1 VTVQS
6 LLNALPAYVLVFFRV
21 AAAMVFAPL
30 VGSVRIP
37 RAVRAMLAMVL
48 AAGLAPCVPPPV
60 RWPNDT
66 FELMGGIAGEILF
79 GFAMGMAM
87 NFVFI
92 AVQWAG
98 EIIAQQ
104 MGLSLAAVFDPSTGQ
119 QGTVMSDLYFM
130 MTLTIF
136 LVLGGHHALLIG
148 VWKSFDA
155 LPLLSV
161 NVDSHVFDL
170 MVRLLHAC
178 TLLAF
183 QLAAPVLVTM
193 LVVDLALG
201 FVGKT
206 MPQINVMSAGISMR
220 GLVSMVVVVF
230 GLTLTSSVIGK
241 ALERSMNTIISTWST
256 VHT

>member
-6 LLNALPAYVLVFFRV
+6 LLNSLPAYVLVFFRI

-30 VGSVRIP
+30 IGSVRIP
-37 RAVRAMLAMVL
+37 KVVRAMLAMVL
-48 AAGLAPCVPPPV
+48 AAGLAPCVAPPV
-60 RWPNDT
+60 KWPSDMWT
-66 FELMGGIAGEILF
+66 LTAGIAGEILF
-79 GFAMGMAM
+79 GFAMGMSM

-104 MGLSLAAVFDPSTGQ
+104 MGLTLAAVFDPSTGQ

-130 MTLTIF
+130 MTLTVF

-161 NVDSHVFDL
+161 GIDVHVFDL

-178 TLLAF
+178 TILAF

-220 GLVSMVVVVF
+220 GLVAMVVVIV
-230 GLTLTSSVIGK
+230 GLTLTSTIIGK
-241 ALERSMNTIISTWST
+241 AIESSMATIIASWST
-256 VHT
+256 VHA

>member
-1 VTVQS
+1 
-6 LLNALPAYVLVFFRV
+6 
-21 AAAMVFAPL
+21 
-30 VGSVRIP
+30 
-37 RAVRAMLAMVL
+37 MLAMVL

-60 RWPNDT
+60 RWPGDT
-66 FELMGGIAGEILF
+66 WSLAAGIAGEILF

-104 MGLSLAAVFDPSTGQ
+104 MGLTLAAVFDPSTGQ

-130 MTLTIF
+130 MTLTVF

-161 NVDSHVFDL
+161 GIDAHVFDL
-170 MVRLLHAC
+170 LVRLLHAC
-178 TLLAF
+178 TVLAF

-201 FVGKT
+201 FIGKT
-206 MPQINVMSAGISMR
+206 MPQINVMSAGVSMR
-220 GLVSMVVVVF
+220 GLVSMVVVLVGL
-230 GLTLTSSVIGK
+230 GLTGSVIGK
-241 ALERSMNTIISTWST
+241 AIERSMSVIISSWST
-256 VHT
+256 VHG